1 LGVLEKVA
9 AVGRT
14 IVHMRSPIRSSA
26 RVKTWIASRD
36 MSSILWP
43 TQSTDVMPMT
53 SIWRSFINE
62 FNMASPGIGN
72 FNELWGEIQSSWL
85 TFVENEYIVLSA
97 TVGYFWL
104 DLSNIAEEYNASR

>member
-85 TFVENEYIVLSA
+85 TFVENEYI
-97 TVGYFWL
+97 Y
-104 DLSNIAEEYNASR
+104 IYYE

>member
-1 LGVLEKVA
+1 
-9 AVGRT
+9 
-14 IVHMRSPIRSSA
+14 
-26 RVKTWIASRD
+26 
-36 MSSILWP
+36 
-43 TQSTDVMPMT
+43 
-53 SIWRSFINE
+53 
-62 FNMASPGIGN
+62 MASPGIGN